1 LWLGGICG
9 SLAEN
14 TDSYST
20 VLVIISVIG
29 FHCFIGADPYVCPA
43 DYCTLRVAELQTR
56 ANTWVRMQR
65 CGVNRESGNNIKG
78 LQGKLMFSLLID
90 WENRCKEIDTELN

>member
-1 LWLGGICG
+1 MSARQI
-9 SLAEN
+9 
-14 TDSYST
+14 T
-20 VLVIISVIG
+20 V
-29 FHCFIGADPYVCPA
+29 PY
-43 DYCTLRVAELQTR
+43 ELQNCRPR